1 MDNFTK
7 FPNAILE
14 ALISGRYTEMQI
26 TAVLY
31 IVRKTY
37 GWNKAR
43 DSISIKKMAEETG
56 YARRAMLRTITQLE
70 ELNIISVE
78 RPGIG
83 KTGTM
88 NINSPDRWNK
98 PVTTRSHVTTGSQ
111 CPPGHKG
118 VTTRS
123 QGGVTTESHV
133 PVTTRSHTKYTKDT
147 SKYKTKESFSL
158 AGKRTDDERSL
169 QTDSTDV
176 CDGSWNADALADV
189 DLTDDSLWT

>member
-1 MDNFTK
+1 MDNYTR

-88 NINSPDRWNK
+88 SINSPDRWNK
-98 PVTTRSHVTTGSQ
+98 PVTTRSH
-111 CPPGHKG
+111 
-118 VTTRS
+118 
-123 QGGVTTESHV
+123 
-133 PVTTRSHTKYTKDT
+133 TKEIKISNKT
-147 SKYKTKESFSL
+147 TKESSSPT
-158 AGKRTDDERSL
+158 GERTDDERSL
-169 QTDSTDV
+169 QTEHATDV
-176 CDGSWNADALADV
+176 NDGSWTPDPLD
-189 DLTDDSLWT
+189 DLDLSDDSLWT

>member
-1 MDNFTK
+1 MDNYTR

-88 NINSPDRWNK
+88 SINSPDRWNK
-98 PVTTRSHVTTGSQ
+98 PVTTRSHVTTESQ

-123 QGGVTTESHV
+123 QGGVTIQSQV
-133 PVTTRSHTKYTKDT
+133 PVTTRSHTKEIKISNKT
-147 SKYKTKESFSL
+147 TKESSSPT
-158 AGKRTDDERSL
+158 GERTDDERSL
-169 QTDSTDV
+169 QTEHATDV
-176 CDGSWNADALADV
+176 NDGSWTPDPLD
-189 DLTDDSLWT
+189 DLDLSDDSLWT

>member
-1 MDNFTK
+1 MDNYTR

-14 ALISGRYTEMQI
+14 AIISGRYTEMQM
-26 TAVLY
+26 TAILY

-37 GWNKAR
+37 GWHKAS

-83 KTGTM
+83 KTATM
-88 NINSPDRWNK
+88 SINSLDSWNK
-98 PVTTRSHVTTGSQ
+98 PVTTRSHVTTESQ
-111 CPPGHKG
+111 CPHGHKG

-123 QGGVTTESHV
+123 HVGVTTQSQE
-133 PVTTRSHTKYTKDT
+133 PVTTRSHTKERKISNKT
-147 SKYKTKESFSL
+147 TKESFSPTGNDARAIDPDMSSANVSTESDL
-158 AGKRTDDERSL
+158 ILPDEVF
-169 QTDSTDV
+169 D
-176 CDGSWNADALADV
+176 
-189 DLTDDSLWT
+189 DDSLWT

>member
-1 MDNFTK
+1 MDNYTR

-14 ALISGRYTEMQI
+14 AIISGRYTEMQM
-26 TAVLY
+26 TAILY

-37 GWNKAR
+37 GWHKSC

-88 NINSPDRWNK
+88 SINSPDSWRK
-98 PVTTRSHVTTGSQ
+98 
-111 CPPGHKG
+111 
-118 VTTRS
+118 
-123 QGGVTTESHV
+123 
-133 PVTTRSHTKYTKDT
+133 PVTTRSHTKEIKISNKT
-147 SKYKTKESFSL
+147 TKESFSP
-158 AGKRTDDERSL
+158 AGNDMRAIENENDMSSANASTESDLILPDE
-169 QTDSTDV
+169 V
-176 CDGSWNADALADV
+176 FE
-189 DLTDDSLWT
+189 DDSLWT

>member
-1 MDNFTK
+1 MDNYTR

-14 ALISGRYTEMQI
+14 AIISGRYTEMQM
-26 TAVLY
+26 TAILY

-37 GWNKAR
+37 GWHKSC

-88 NINSPDRWNK
+88 SINSPDSWRK
-98 PVTTRSHVTTGSQ
+98 PVTTRSHVTTESQ
-111 CPPGHKG
+111 CPHGHKG

-123 QGGVTTESHV
+123 QGGVTT
-133 PVTTRSHTKYTKDT
+133 RSHTKEIKISNKT
-147 SKYKTKESFSL
+147 TKESFSP
-158 AGKRTDDERSL
+158 AGNDMRAIENENDMSSANASTESDLILPDE
-169 QTDSTDV
+169 V
-176 CDGSWNADALADV
+176 FE
-189 DLTDDSLWT
+189 DDSLWT